1 MTKTV
6 LNVGLPVKTFY
17 IQGLIAPENSTLIRY
32 PMKKFL
38 FNTLFAAM
46 VAWQLS
52 SIAATPE
59 FIIESERK
67 AFQDVKLGGAGN
79 VWSAEGRWTNG
90 VPGQGENI
98 LYRTGLGYRS
108 NNAQSGHDTDLV
120 VDMDRYIYVDEVST
134 NAPIRVSYFSFNN
147 HWNIPTTLSSID
159 GKTLEIMV
167 NSDPQYMAFGFG
179 LLGLESQVGST
190 GAFLEPAS
198 SSTPTSRAS
207 EYIDTFVAELKDQ
220 GSTTAKIKLGWRDR
234 LEDPLQ
240 WTDWF
245 PMADRDNVCWTRIT
259 GRYFRIRIEDKSAE
273 TIWKLSALEFFGQV
287 MGGRL

>member
-98 LYRTGLGYRS
+98 LYRTGLGYKS
-108 NNAQSGHDTDLV
+108 KNAQSGYDTDLV

-159 GKTLEIMV
+159 GKTLEIF
-167 NSDPQYMAFGFG
+167 AC
-179 LLGLESQVGST
+179 
-190 GAFLEPAS
+190 
-198 SSTPTSRAS
+198 
-207 EYIDTFVAELKDQ
+207 
-220 GSTTAKIKLGWRDR
+220 
-234 LEDPLQ
+234 
-240 WTDWF
+240 
-245 PMADRDNVCWTRIT
+245 AD
-259 GRYFRIRIEDKSAE
+259 S
-273 TIWKLSALEFFGQV
+273 LEFYIRMAVAVRDTEIIIVNIDAKSFDAEELAFITENLSCNKGEIKINYIS
-287 MGGRL
+287 